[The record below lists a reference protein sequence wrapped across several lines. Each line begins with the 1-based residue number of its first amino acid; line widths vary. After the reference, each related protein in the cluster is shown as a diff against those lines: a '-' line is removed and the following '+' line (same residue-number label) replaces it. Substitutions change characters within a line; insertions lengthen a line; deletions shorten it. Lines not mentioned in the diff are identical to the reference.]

1 MTWERARSEE
11 QIEHRIKEITD
22 ATARLYESNRF
33 EDISFSMIAKEAS
46 FTRSNLYRYF
56 TTKEEIFLALLSYDM
71 VAWRE
76 DMLANFTE
84 TQMPASAFAEQWVNL
99 ILKHQRL
106 IEIYTI
112 LYTMLEPNVSLES
125 LTTFK
130 KNTLVTFSVI
140 IERLKHIFPDLTA
153 ETAVEFL
160 FAFISLGI
168 GMYPMMNLTEK
179 QHMAMEKVDMV
190 FASEYYKAIFVKSVQ
205 LILQGLIQTEN

>member
-33 EDISFSMIAKEAS
+33 EDISFSMIAKEAN

-56 TTKEEIFLALLSYDM
+56 KTKEEIFLALLSHDM

-76 DMLANFTE
+76 DVLASFTN
-84 TQMPASAFAEQWVNL
+84 TDISVSAFAEQWVDL

-112 LYTMLEPNVSLES
+112 LYTMLEPKVSLEA
-125 LTTFK
+125 LTAFK

-140 IERLKHIFPDLTA
+140 IEQLKKIFPTLTPD
-153 ETAVEFL
+153 TAVEFL

-179 QHMAMEKVDMV
+179 QHLAMEKADMV
-190 FASEYYKAIFVKSVQ
+190 FASEYYKAIFVKSVR
-205 LILQGLIQTEN
+205 LILQGMIQTEN

>member
-22 ATARLYESNRF
+22 ATARLYETNRF
-33 EDISFSMIAKEAS
+33 EDITFSMIAREAS

-56 TTKEEIFLALLSYDM
+56 KTKEEIFLALLSHDM

-76 DMLANFTE
+76 EVVARFTE
-84 TQMPASAFAEQWVNL
+84 KDISVSAFAEQWVDL
-99 ILKHQRL
+99 ALKNQRL

-112 LYTMLEPNVSLES
+112 LYTMLEPNASLEA

-130 KNTLVTFSVI
+130 QNTLVTFGMIV
-140 IERLKHIFPDLTA
+140 EKLKQVFPALSP
-153 ETAVEFL
+153 ETAIEFL
-160 FAFISLGI
+160 FSFISLGV

-179 QHMAMEKVDMV
+179 QHLAMENVDMV
-190 FASEYYKAIFVKSVQ
+190 FASEYYKAIFIKSVR
-205 LILQGLIQTEN
+205 LILQGLIEEK

>member
-22 ATARLYESNRF
+22 ATARLYENNRY
-33 EDISFSMIAKEAS
+33 EYITFSMIAKEAS

-56 TTKEEIFLALLSYDM
+56 ETKEEIFLSLLSHDIL
-71 VAWRE
+71 AWRE
-76 DMLANFTE
+76 EVLASF
-84 TQMPASAFAEQWVNL
+84 PAGPMAAPEFAERWVDL
-99 ILKHQRL
+99 ALKHNRM

-112 LYTMLEPNVSLES
+112 LYTMLEPNVSLEA

-130 KNTLVTFSVI
+130 QNTLVTFNVI
-140 IERLKHIFPDLTA
+140 IERLKQIFPSLTP

-179 QHMAMEKVDMV
+179 QHLAMEKVDMV
-190 FASEYYKAIFVKSVQ
+190 FAREYYKGIFTKSVR
-205 LILQGLIQTEN
+205 LILQGLIEEK